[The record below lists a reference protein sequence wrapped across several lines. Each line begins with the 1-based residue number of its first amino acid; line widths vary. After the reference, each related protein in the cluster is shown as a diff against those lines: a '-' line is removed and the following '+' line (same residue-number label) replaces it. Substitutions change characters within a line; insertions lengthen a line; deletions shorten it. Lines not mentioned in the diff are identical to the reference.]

1 MYRTINNAELAIKP
15 IDKLKWN
22 CIKILSKR
30 KIVNSKEDGV
40 YCSAVLLEGQQR
52 NRV

>member
-22 CIKILSKR
+22 CIKIVK